1 MKKNALYFPY
11 INIPSSRFLI
21 ETLIYWDKLS
31 SIVPYEFH
39 ADPSNLSKRMQEL
52 SSAGLVDH
60 ILPLDYFSKL
70 KNFEE
75 TFITIATSW
84 KEQNNNR
91 QFESSKI
98 HIEKLGDL
106 RCQLIDLKLAKDAS
120 HPWVEMP
127 TPLADIFMAYLASEL
142 GKLPNLNATP
152 ITDILDSNQN
162 ENNIA
167 IIRQD
172 ILNDILP
179 IPQGKISIDNILKF
193 KNDFGHLTSKFRNKI
208 EEECIGILS
217 TDESYREE
225 KVQTVKVRLQDEIN
239 DISEAM
245 NYSWKDIAYK
255 SIVPLMAVPLS
266 FDITHPLKAILTTG
280 LVTIPPIYDGISTYN
295 KTKGI
300 YQKPLAYATITK
312 NNLYSKFIIDE
323 KE

>member
-11 INIPSSRFLI
+11 INVPSSSFLL

-31 SIVPYEFH
+31 SIVPYEFRE
-39 ADPSNLSKRMQEL
+39 DPSKLSKRMREL
-52 SSAGLVDH
+52 NAAGLVEY
-60 ILPLDYFSKL
+60 ILPLDYFSEL

-75 TFITIATSW
+75 TFITIASLW
-84 KEQNNNR
+84 KEKNHTGK
-91 QFESSKI
+91 FKTSKI

-106 RCQLIDLKLAKDAS
+106 RYKLIDLKLAKENTY
-120 HPWVEMP
+120 PWVYMP
-127 TPLADIFMAYLASEL
+127 TPLADIFMAHLATEL

-152 ITDILDSNQN
+152 ITDMLDSNQN
-162 ENNIA
+162 KYNIS

-179 IPQGKISIDNILKF
+179 IPQGRISIDDIVKF

-217 TDESYREE
+217 SDTSYREE
-225 KVQTVKVRLQDEIN
+225 KIYSVKERLQDEIN
-239 DISEAM
+239 GIADSM
-245 NYSWKDIAYK
+245 NSSWKDISFK
-255 SIVPLMAVPLS
+255 SIVPLMNVPLIDD
-266 FDITHPLKAILTTG
+266 FTNPLKTIILTG
-280 LVTIPPIYDGISTYN
+280 LASVPPIYEGISTYN

-312 NNLYSKFIIDE
+312 DHLYSKFISG
-323 KE
+323 